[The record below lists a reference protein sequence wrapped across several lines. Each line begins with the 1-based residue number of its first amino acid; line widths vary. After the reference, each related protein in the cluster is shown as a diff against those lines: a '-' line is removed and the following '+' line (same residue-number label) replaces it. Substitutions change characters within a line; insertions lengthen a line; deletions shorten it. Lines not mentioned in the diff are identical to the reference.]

1 MWIFFFLT
9 LNDISHLTVLQMA
22 KTSHFPPQDS
32 LSCRGVSWRYLAVE
46 RRPRELRTATE
57 VGNSTDG
64 VELRPNAA
72 ATRAA
77 VVKSCNRCSQSQTH
91 CLWALFQRLLFFFFA
106 AQCSPSHTARVRFCV
121 CVCVCLFAFVSIRA
135 SMHLFMNK
143 CLFTSAVV
151 RGAASDIELFDAV
164 YVDSALC

>member
-91 CLWALFQRLLFFFFA
+91 CLWALFQRLLFFFLCRTMFPFA
-106 AQCSPSHTARVRFCV
+106 HCSCAFLCVCVSFCV
-121 CVCVCLFAFVSIRA
+121 CVDSSEYAFIYEQV
-135 SMHLFMNK
+135 F
-143 CLFTSAVV
+143 
-151 RGAASDIELFDAV
+151 V
-164 YVDSALC
+164 YLGGCAGSRV